1 MIGKQVWSL
10 TPAKIIL
17 GGFFLII
24 ITGAVLLT
32 LPFAS
37 KTGEA
42 TPFIDAVFTATSATC
57 VTGLIVH
64 DTYTYWSVFGQAVI
78 IILIQIGG
86 MGVVTLAI
94 AITILSGKKIGL
106 KQRYVMQESI
116 SAPQVGGIVR
126 MTSFIVKGTIFFE
139 AAGAVIMAFQFCPQM
154 GLIKG
159 IWFSVFHS
167 ISAFCNAGFDLM
179 GGTSGPT
186 TSITSYTGNPLINIP
201 IMLLIIIGG
210 IGFFVWD
217 DVKTHKLQ
225 HKYYH
230 LQTKIVLTTTFC
242 LIMFPALFLFLF
254 EFSRDCWDGLSL
266 QERFMASLFQSV
278 TTRTAGFCTIPQG
291 ELKDSSTLLTLVLMF
306 VGGSPAGTAGGVKT
320 TTVAMILMSVMCF
333 VKGKRD
339 TEMFGRRVPA
349 DNVRTGLAVLT
360 ISLLVV
366 FTNIMLLLL
375 TDGAEFRDTIFEVVT
390 AIGTVGLS
398 RGLTPDLTFWG
409 KLIIIVTMYIGRI
422 GPITMVLAFGV
433 RRQTKGDNRELPEK
447 RILVG

>member
-154 GLIKG
+154 GFIKG

-186 TSITSYTGNPLINIP
+186 P
-201 IMLLIIIGG
+201 
-210 IGFFVWD
+210 
-217 DVKTHKLQ
+217 
-225 HKYYH
+225 
-230 LQTKIVLTTTFC
+230 
-242 LIMFPALFLFLF
+242 
-254 EFSRDCWDGLSL
+254 E
-266 QERFMASLFQSV
+266 
-278 TTRTAGFCTIPQG
+278 
-291 ELKDSSTLLTLVLMF
+291 TLL
-306 VGGSPAGTAGGVKT
+306 S
-320 TTVAMILMSVMCF
+320 I
-333 VKGKRD
+333 
-339 TEMFGRRVPA
+339 
-349 DNVRTGLAVLT
+349 
-360 ISLLVV
+360 
-366 FTNIMLLLL
+366 
-375 TDGAEFRDTIFEVVT
+375 FR
-390 AIGTVGLS
+390 S
-398 RGLTPDLTFWG
+398 CS
-409 KLIIIVTMYIGRI
+409 
-422 GPITMVLAFGV
+422 
-433 RRQTKGDNRELPEK
+433 
-447 RILVG
+447 

>member
-139 AAGAVIMAFQFCPQM
+139 GAGAVIMAFQFCPQM

-278 TTRTAGFCTIPQG
+278 TTRTAGFNSVDLNQLS
-291 ELKDSSTLLTLVLMF
+291 EAAQLLVVILMII
-306 VGGSPAGTAGGVKT
+306 GGSPGSTAGGIKT
-320 TTVAMILMSVMCF
+320 TTFALAILCLRSAFQNQESIQCY
-333 VKGKRD
+333 KRRIPYD
-339 TEMFGRRVPA
+339 ILRNA
-349 DNVRTGLAVLT
+349 IAILALY
-360 ISLLVV
+360 ISL
-366 FTNIMLLLL
+366 MLTATFLITWLDDVNL
-375 TDGAEFRDTIFEVVT
+375 MEAAFETSSAV
-390 AIGTVGLS
+390 ATVGLS
-398 RGLTPDLTFWG
+398 LGITGDLSTFSKIILILLMYFGRVGGLTMLYALTNRK
-409 KLIIIVTMYIGRI
+409 KLPVLLPQERI
-422 GPITMVLAFGV
+422 T
-433 RRQTKGDNRELPEK
+433 
-447 RILVG
+447 VG

>member
-154 GLIKG
+154 GFIKG

-278 TTRTAGFCTIPQG
+278 TTRTAGFNSVDLNQLS
-291 ELKDSSTLLTLVLMF
+291 EAAQLLVVILMII
-306 VGGSPAGTAGGVKT
+306 GGSPGSTAGGYKRRIPYD
-320 TTVAMILMSVMCF
+320 IL
-333 VKGKRD
+333 RN
-339 TEMFGRRVPA
+339 A
-349 DNVRTGLAVLT
+349 IAILALY
-360 ISLLVV
+360 ISL
-366 FTNIMLLLL
+366 MLTATFLITWLDDVNL
-375 TDGAEFRDTIFEVVT
+375 MEAAFETSSAV
-390 AIGTVGLS
+390 ATVGLS
-398 RGLTPDLTFWG
+398 LGITGDLSTFSKIILILLMYFGRVGGLTMLYALTNRK
-409 KLIIIVTMYIGRI
+409 KLPVLLPQERI
-422 GPITMVLAFGV
+422 T
-433 RRQTKGDNRELPEK
+433 
-447 RILVG
+447 VG

>member
-24 ITGAVLLT
+24 IMGAVLLT

-154 GLIKG
+154 GFIKG

-186 TSITSYTGNPLINIP
+186 TSITSYTGNPLINDLWLP
-201 IMLLIIIGG
+201 C
-210 IGFFVWD
+210 FSPSPPER
-217 DVKTHKLQ
+217 Q
-225 HKYYH
+225 A
-230 LQTKIVLTTTFC
+230 LTAW
-242 LIMFPALFLFLF
+242 I
-254 EFSRDCWDGLSL
+254 
-266 QERFMASLFQSV
+266 
-278 TTRTAGFCTIPQG
+278 
-291 ELKDSSTLLTLVLMF
+291 
-306 VGGSPAGTAGGVKT
+306 
-320 TTVAMILMSVMCF
+320 
-333 VKGKRD
+333 
-339 TEMFGRRVPA
+339 
-349 DNVRTGLAVLT
+349 
-360 ISLLVV
+360 
-366 FTNIMLLLL
+366 
-375 TDGAEFRDTIFEVVT
+375 
-390 AIGTVGLS
+390 
-398 RGLTPDLTFWG
+398 
-409 KLIIIVTMYIGRI
+409 
-422 GPITMVLAFGV
+422 
-433 RRQTKGDNRELPEK
+433 
-447 RILVG
+447 